1 MKKYIDSKSEKII
14 NAKTDFE
21 ETLLQINEQQ
31 CLWQSNGNN
40 QSIEKRINLRLV
52 NNMKDYLKYMRKS
65 IFISQ

>member
-21 ETLLQINEQQ
+21 ERLLQINEEQ

-40 QSIEKRINLRLV
+40 QSIEK
-52 NNMKDYLKYMRKS
+52 
-65 IFISQ
+65 